1 MKSTIKKTIAV
12 FLLLTAFYQNSQ
24 AQSAYVEGMATY
36 IFSQDSTQ
44 GFDEKAASAG
54 ALAGNFFGN
63 EYKVFMYRAK
73 RLYINQKYGIRTVTP
88 KTLFQNSP
96 VSARPSSNGGAC
108 NNEDF
113 ELATSNIVAP
123 SAVQGWTLVSGT
135 NSNSCNQPQLTTTA
149 GLYTVYAAATT
160 DTRIP
165 MTVSSYFDSGST
177 SSPAGNSYIRLNDDQ
192 AGAKAVR
199 MSKSFIPTPNSALFQ
214 YAYIAVI
221 QDGGHGCCDQ
231 PGFNIKVTITNTVT
245 NTTTL
250 LACPNI
256 SISVPGSGCTFTIP
270 AGGPSFS
277 TCTGN
282 QAAGWSFSNWTT
294 SALDLTQYINFM
306 VQIDITVVDCNAGG
320 HGAYFYFDSKCS
332 PMVVTGNGLSF
343 AAGTTSVTVPTCG
356 ALGATICATPG
367 LGPYSWAGPNVPA
380 NYAVPSLTNTCFT
393 ATNSSTY
400 TLYMNPPGS
409 CAPIARIVQ
418 ATITP
423 APLLLASIKQAGCGD
438 STAVITL
445 TPSGSAA
452 NPSSIIWSP
461 TPFSL
466 NTSTTVGTYTIPA
479 ANFTNVV
486 SVTASDPLGC
496 LVTATLGI
504 LPAAPIPTF
513 NLVNVTGSPSITCAV
528 PIITLSIQTNY
539 SYGTLN
545 FFWTSN
551 SQTFTTQEVTVSAA
565 SSFSVLITDP
575 ATNCKN
581 NSMISVGINTTA
593 PLSTISP
600 NFQNITCN
608 TSAVTVSATANPS
621 VNVTMSILSP
631 YGGSATATSHTMVYI
646 PACGIYTHVLVNDI
660 NGCVTTKNFSVV
672 CSQGFPTF
680 NVSSAQNFTLGC
692 SSKSCAVVNIVNGN
706 TDPPG
711 GPVTYTLIPPASTS
725 SSTPPG
731 LLTIT
736 SVYTVCTPG
745 TYTVVTKDNSTFC
758 ETRIP
763 ISILLNT
770 QPPNISAKIERT
782 ILDCNNPKVTL
793 FGQTTSTNSV
803 SYLWSFNGT
812 PNSQQGD
819 TIQVLTLPNAPTT
832 TLVNTFT
839 LAITEDNNACR
850 STSVIPIYQN
860 LFRPNANV
868 SNGGVNAISCKVN
881 TIVLT
886 NQSTSSIP
894 GSTGFLNNKP
904 ATASWRGPSP
914 QQPLDNSTTYTAS
927 AVGIYTAIITDQNNG
942 CLNTATL
949 QIFDNRNY
957 PVLDPSTDPELLDC
971 GSNTKSLSPFA
982 PGITPE
988 GGLTYLWTA
997 PATTSNN
1004 GVNVPVLI
1012 TNRPGEYAVVVTN
1025 TAGCSTKRN
1034 ITVTNGTLI
1043 ADFAADQTT
1052 GYAPLTVTFT
1062 NTSSSSNTLTG
1073 ESNIATVW
1081 NFGNN
1086 SSASYSA
1093 STNQIA
1099 SAVYNQG
1106 GTYTVTLYAS
1116 KGACLVSK
1124 QRVVTVE
1131 IPSKMEIPNVFTPNG
1146 DGVNDYFF
1154 LTSANLTKIHAIIV
1168 DRWGKT
1174 VYEITSETGN
1184 ITWDGK
1190 NAAGKEVAAGTYFY
1204 IIKASGSDT
1213 QEYNTKGT
1221 LSIYR

>member
-12 FLLLTAFYQNSQ
+12 FVLLSAFYQKSH
-24 AQSAYVEGMATY
+24 AQSNYVESMTTY
-36 IFSQDSTQ
+36 IFSRDSVN
-44 GFDEKAASAG
+44 GFDEQAASAG

-73 RLYINQKYGIRTVTP
+73 RTYVNQKYGIQSITP

-96 VSARPSSNGGAC
+96 SARPMPSNGGAC

-113 ELATSNIVAP
+113 ELVTSNLVAP
-123 SAVQGWTLVSGT
+123 AAVQGWTLQAGT
-135 NSNSCNQPQLTTTA
+135 NSNSCNPPQLTSTP
-149 GLYTVYAAATT
+149 GLYTVFAAATT

-165 MTVSSYFDSGST
+165 MTVSSYFSSGSNT
-177 SSPAGNSYIRLNDDQ
+177 SPAGNSFIRLNDGA

-199 MSKSFIPTPNSALFQ
+199 MSKSFIPTPSSALFQ

-221 QDGGHGCCDQ
+221 EDGGHGCCDQ

-245 NTTTL
+245 GTSTL
-250 LACPNI
+250 LTCPNI
-256 SISVPGSGCTFTIP
+256 SISVPGAGCTFTIP

-277 TCTGN
+277 ACTGN

-294 SALDLTQYINFM
+294 SALDLTQYINSM

-332 PMVVTGNGLSF
+332 PMVVTGNGQAFS
-343 AAGTTSVTVPTCG
+343 AGTTSVTVPTCG

-380 NYAVPSLTNTCFT
+380 NYSVPSLTNTCFT
-393 ATNSSTY
+393 ATLSATY

-409 CAPIARIVQ
+409 CAPIGRVVQ

-423 APLLLASIKQAGCGD
+423 APLLLASVKQAGCGD

-452 NPSSIIWSP
+452 NPSSITWSP
-461 TPFSL
+461 NPLSL
-466 NTSTTVGTYTIPA
+466 NSATTVGTYTIPA
-479 ANFTNVV
+479 SNFTNVV

-496 LVTATLGI
+496 LITQTLGI
-504 LPAAPIPTF
+504 LSAAPVPTF
-513 NLVNVTGSPSITCAV
+513 NLVNTTGSPSITCAV
-528 PIITLSIQTNY
+528 PTISLAVQTNY

-545 FFWTSN
+545 FFWANN
-551 SQTFTTQEVTVSAA
+551 SQTYTTQEIVVTTAGNY
-565 SSFSVLITDP
+565 SVLITDP

-581 NSMISVGINTTA
+581 NSVISIGVNTIA

-621 VNVTMSILSP
+621 VNVTMKITSP
-631 YGGSATATSHTMVYI
+631 YGGTATATSHTMVYS
-646 PACGIYTHVLVNDI
+646 PACGIYTHVLVNDV
-660 NGCVTTKNFSVV
+660 NGCVTTKEFSVV

-711 GPVTYTLIPPASTS
+711 GPVTYTLIPPSSTS
-725 SSTPPG
+725 STTPSG
-731 LLTIT
+731 VLTT
-736 SVYTVCTPG
+736 VSVYTVCTPG
-745 TYTVVTKDNSTFC
+745 TYTVVTKDNATFC

-763 ISILLNT
+763 ISILQNT
-770 QPPNISAKIERT
+770 QPPNISARIERT

-793 FGQTTSTNSV
+793 FGQTTTTNSV

-819 TIQVLTLPNAPTT
+819 TIQVVNIPSSPTT

-839 LAITEDNNACR
+839 LAITEDNNTCR

-860 LFRPNANV
+860 LFKPNA
-868 SNGGVNAISCKVN
+868 SISSGGTSSITCKTN

-886 NQSTSSIP
+886 NQSTTSIP
-894 GSTGFLNNKP
+894 PATGFLNNKP
-904 ATASWRGPSP
+904 ATASWVGPSP
-914 QQPLDNSTTYTAS
+914 QQPLNNSTTYTAS
-927 AVGIYTAIITDQNNG
+927 AVGIYTATITDQNNG
-942 CLNTATL
+942 CQSTATL
-949 QIFDNRNY
+949 VIIDNKNY
-957 PVLDPSTDPELLDC
+957 PVLGTSTDSIVLDC
-971 GSNTKSLSPFA
+971 GSQNMTLD
-982 PGITPE
+982 PE
-988 GGLTYLWTA
+988 VADKKDLIYLWTTPSTA
-997 PATTSNN
+997 SINSVSAATLT
-1004 GVNVPVLI
+1004 

-1025 TAGCSTKRN
+1025 SVNGCSTKRN
-1034 ITVTNGTLI
+1034 MTLI
-1043 ADFAADQTT
+1043 NGKLTADFESDKIT
-1052 GYAPLTVTFT
+1052 GFAPLTVNFT
-1062 NTSSSSNTLTG
+1062 NSSTSSNTLTG
-1073 ESNIATVW
+1073 TSNIATVW
-1081 NFGNN
+1081 NFGNG

-1093 STNQIA
+1093 ATDQVTSALFNQA
-1099 SAVYNQG
+1099 

-1116 KGACLVSK
+1116 KGVCLESK
-1124 QRVVTVE
+1124 QRVITVE
-1131 IPSKMEIPNVFTPNG
+1131 IPSKMEIPNVFTPNN
-1146 DGVNDYFF
+1146 DGVNDFFF
-1154 LTSANLTKIHAIIV
+1154 LKSANLTKIHAVII

-1174 VYEITSETGN
+1174 VYELTSETGN
-1184 ITWDGK
+1184 ISWDGK
-1190 NAAGKEVAAGTYFY
+1190 NAAGKDVAEGTYFY

-1213 QEYNTKGT
+1213 QEFNTKGT